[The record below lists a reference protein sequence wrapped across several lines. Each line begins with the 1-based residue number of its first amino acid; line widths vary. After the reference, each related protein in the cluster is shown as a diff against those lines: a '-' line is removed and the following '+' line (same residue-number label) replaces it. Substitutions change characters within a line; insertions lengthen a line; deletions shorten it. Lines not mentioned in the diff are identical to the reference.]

1 MSLLNRLRRKKTDD
15 QNQYKE
21 VAEYVMENIPLNPE
35 QADALSQRLG
45 IQDRYTSLL
54 REREQGPFRSAYN
67 LSELLS
73 QAWHEKESKALQE
86 EKKLLW
92 RGELKAQNLCLL
104 KGMKA
109 PLWLLDMQRYLE
121 KD

>member
-73 QAWHEKESKALQE
+73 QAWHEKESKALARRE
-86 EKKLLW
+86 ETSLE
-92 RGELKAQNLCLL
+92 RRVESAELVPVEGNESSSLAL
-104 KGMKA
+104 G
-109 PLWLLDMQRYLE
+109 Y
-121 KD
+121 